1 MALSHEQLNAFENLK
16 WARDHEAPLSN
27 RGFIKY
33 KPELKTL
40 RDVPEIEP
48 AEGDFTFLAKG
59 IDSLQECFNIRL
71 NASVIEQ
78 FEKAKKQAVE
88 DGHEISL
95 EWNLP
100 FWGDFQMCKG
110 TPKTGGV
117 KYFLLNGKIEI
128 LISNT
133 SDIWGVS
140 VRYLSSAL
148 WQYGYELMRLQ
159 VHTLIKEL
167 SCYVPEDYHR
177 LSRVD
182 VCVDFMGK
190 NLNQILKP
198 SILEGV
204 VVPARSRIGEGEG
217 LSYYVKSGTLST
229 LTIGSKSSLELQIYD
244 KAREISEKSKKEF
257 MFNIWSKSV
266 LELKNNSVR
275 KGIYRFEMR
284 FSAAYL
290 RNRGIRTFDDF
301 LCYEKELES
310 EAMYRRRI
318 CVPSATDKNRSRW
331 AYHPLYVFL
340 RRCFCANRFS
350 LPIGR
355 VVVGYRQD
363 LLERGYKQIA
373 GSFRSLSVLKNHGI
387 FNEHDLGKFVK
398 LVWSELFRDKK
409 HLEKIDRARERYKF
423 IDAA

>member
-16 WARDHEAPLSN
+16 WAREHEAPLSN

-59 IDSLQECFNIRL
+59 VDSLQECFNVRL

-78 FEKAKKQAVE
+78 FEKAKKRAVE

-95 EWNLP
+95 GWNLP

-110 TPKTGGV
+110 TPKTGGI
-117 KYFLLNGKIEI
+117 KYFLLNSNIEI

-148 WQYGYELMRLQ
+148 WQYGHDLMRLQ

-177 LSRVD
+177 LSRID

-190 NLNQILKP
+190 NLSRILKP

-244 KAREISEKSKKEF
+244 KAREISEKSITLTVRQEMSNFGETSNGVNGSPTLTKREIKTTVTAQDGETVILGGLNETKNTGSQAGLSF
-257 MFNIWSKSV
+257 LPNWFGAKSNTNDTTEII
-266 LELKNNSVR
+266 LSIELK
-275 KGIYRFEMR
+275 KTE
-284 FSAAYL
+284 
-290 RNRGIRTFDDF
+290 
-301 LCYEKELES
+301 
-310 EAMYRRRI
+310 
-318 CVPSATDKNRSRW
+318 
-331 AYHPLYVFL
+331 
-340 RRCFCANRFS
+340 
-350 LPIGR
+350 
-355 VVVGYRQD
+355 
-363 LLERGYKQIA
+363 
-373 GSFRSLSVLKNHGI
+373 
-387 FNEHDLGKFVK
+387 
-398 LVWSELFRDKK
+398 
-409 HLEKIDRARERYKF
+409 
-423 IDAA
+423 